1 MQLFISFLRSVDCQI
16 VSCDVCMTNSFL
28 CNVSKLYRDL
38 YMVSTDIRK
47 PPEGATSGGFRVLSE
62 IILSFLPIG
71 IIAYANGKSKDS
83 FFVRFYMLSIVALQ
97 LIWYNQ

>member
-1 MQLFISFLRSVDCQI
+1 MWAFRQKF
-16 VSCDVCMTNSFL
+16 
-28 CNVSKLYRDL
+28 VSKLYRDL